1 MRVGSKASACAL
13 SLWFVAGA
21 ALAQEA
27 VPAPKFRVGDTW
39 VFTLEDKFD
48 RARGS
53 MKVTETVT
61 AVSEKGIETSVA
73 GDPRDTQRRYT
84 GELNTLRA
92 LGVDFEPMVPNFS
105 FPLTVGKQWDGR
117 FSFPNPSTGSR
128 ISGAQQA
135 KVEGWEDVKVPAG
148 TFKAVK
154 ITIARELEGAT
165 PRGERF
171 IRRISVAAWYSPE
184 VRWFVRREQKSPA
197 FQDETI
203 ELLEFRPGNQ

>member
-1 MRVGSKASACAL
+1 MRVGSKASASAL

-27 VPAPKFRVGDTW
+27 VPAPKFRVGDSW
-39 VFTLEDKFD
+39 VYTLEDKFD

-53 MKVTETVT
+53 AKVTETVT

-73 GDPRDTQRRYT
+73 GDPRDAQRRYT
-84 GELNTLRA
+84 GELNTLRG

-105 FPLTVGKQWDGR
+105 FPLTAGKQWEGR

-128 ISGAQQA
+128 VNASQQA

-148 TFKAVK
+148 TFKALK
-154 ITIARELEGAT
+154 IIIARDLDGVT
-165 PRGERF
+165 PAGQRILRRF
-171 IRRISVAAWYSPE
+171 SVTAWYSPE
-184 VRWFVRREQKSPA
+184 VRWFVRREQKSPS

-203 ELLEFRPGNQ
+203 ELLEFRPGSQ